1 MLEKIKES
9 SSGVLKGI
17 GYYVYYIVVKFILEL
32 TVAYGILVI
41 AQKQGIVSEEL
52 LLEYQSNHTL
62 IVTLVSLILMAAFFL
77 VAVKVNNPE
86 VSKAIKLTKIPAK
99 KCILPC
105 IMMVGFEAA
114 YTLADYASCVENEK
128 SLFDSL
134 DYFSKINPI
143 LGIVLFAV
151 VFFIVIPTVESIIF
165 FGIIFT
171 RTETSV
177 KPIVA
182 IAITSILYGLADLVL
197 GNYITVIFFVILGII
212 LGYVF
217 YKTQSL
223 ITVIA
228 ARAIGYIVEA
238 ILLIIPNITNISIVL
253 IILFAI
259 VLVGSTYLFIKE
271 TSCQTQQE

>member
-1 MLEKIKES
+1 MLDKMKES
-9 SSGVLKGI
+9 LSGVLKGL
-17 GYYVYYIVVKFILEL
+17 GYYVYYFVVKFILEL
-32 TVAYGILVI
+32 TVAYGVLVI
-41 AQKQGIVSEEL
+41 AQKQGIVSEDL
-52 LLEYQSNHTL
+52 LLEYQSNHSL
-62 IVTLVSLILMAAFFL
+62 IVTLVSLVLMAAFFL

-86 VSKAIKLTKIPAK
+86 VGKAIKLTKIPAK
-99 KCILPC
+99 KCIFPC
-105 IMMVGFEAA
+105 IMMVGFEVA

-128 SLFDSL
+128 GLLDSF

-143 LGIVLFAV
+143 LGIVLFCV

-171 RTETSV
+171 RIETSV

-182 IAITSILYGLADLVL
+182 IAITSILYGFVDLLL
-197 GNYITVIFFVILGII
+197 GNYITVLYYVILGII

-223 ITVIA
+223 ITVIV
-228 ARAIGYIVEA
+228 ARAIGCIVE
-238 ILLIIPNITNISIVL
+238 IVLLSIPNITNISLVL

-259 VLVGSTYLFIKE
+259 VLVVGTYLFVKE
-271 TSCQTQQE
+271 TSCQTQQK